1 MYLQLHIPTYV
12 SQFCNLK
19 VLKTLEEILNL
30 ENLPAEKH
38 ENVLQRIDT
47 LRSSGT
53 TTTTG
58 FAKSSTSQNKLPA
71 KVKFSPHPIYPNFSS
86 CVDIQFEVER
96 GRFGVA
102 SRDIEVGEVIIFE
115 APVGSK
121 LRNRYSGDHCD
132 NCMRYQD
139 CQLQTRW
146 YRYLIFSLFL
156 ENATEPI
163 CLVQNVRPFDIA
175 QTDV

>member
-1 MYLQLHIPTYV
+1 MKLTTDIFLRNNVRKILCTYLQLHIPTYV

-30 ENLPAEKH
+30 ENLSTEKH

-47 LRSSGT
+47 LRSSSSSSGTT

-58 FAKSSTSQNKLPA
+58 FAKSSTPQNNKPRA

-132 NCMRYQD
+132 NCMRY
-139 CQLQTRW
+139 
-146 YRYLIFSLFL
+146 
-156 ENATEPI
+156 
-163 CLVQNVRPFDIA
+163 
-175 QTDV
+175 

>member
-1 MYLQLHIPTYV
+1 MLRTCTFSYVMYLLLRKVPPTYV
-12 SQFCNLK
+12 SQFWNLK

-47 LRSSGT
+47 LRSSSSSSGGGT
-53 TTTTG
+53 TTTA
-58 FAKSSTSQNKLPA
+58 FAKSTQNKPHPT

-132 NCMRYQD
+132 NCMRYWD
-139 CQLQTRW
+139 YKRCW
-146 YRYLIFSLFL
+146 S
-156 ENATEPI
+156 
-163 CLVQNVRPFDIA
+163 
-175 QTDV
+175 